1 VTASSSN
8 TSAASGGGHCAGCT
22 AADQRDGR
30 FGGTRNR
37 RFGEVDHSLQ
47 DLLQV
52 PVTVGQL
59 LQLTQRTGQIKR
71 IARQIR
77 FNCRTNIRYV
87 LSYNNWQPATNRL
100 LESTEPI
107 FATVVPELPRS
118 ASELC

>member
-1 VTASSSN
+1 MPRDFRSRRPLVTASSSN

-87 LSYNNWQPATNRL
+87 LSYFDLKKSVR
-100 LESTEPI
+100 
-107 FATVVPELPRS
+107 VELI
-118 ASELC
+118 